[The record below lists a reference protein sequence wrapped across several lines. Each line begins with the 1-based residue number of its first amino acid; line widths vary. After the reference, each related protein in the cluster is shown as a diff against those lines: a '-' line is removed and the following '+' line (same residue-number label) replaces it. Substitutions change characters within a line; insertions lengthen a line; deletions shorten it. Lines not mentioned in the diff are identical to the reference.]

1 MPLTSAQ
8 RSEKYREDLK
18 LAQSEAQSE
27 KTRNREQTRLRG
39 LRFRANKK
47 KKTMSS
53 PVEEPPPPME
63 TPALQRALASGYLTL
78 PSIMENSSGLTPQ
91 EQQLYAASLQRQ
103 QTTGMAAI
111 ETIKNIAVGVNEG
124 EDRFQLILLGQSPAI
139 GTSSV
144 LPHTS
149 AHNSP
154 QISPKKL
161 MATASTPKES
171 TRKRGSGTPL
181 ARTPKSTVKRANF
194 RPLLPSQLASI
205 VGHGEALPLHPPYS
219 KVCSSIS

>member
-1 MPLTSAQ
+1 
-8 RSEKYREDLK
+8 
-18 LAQSEAQSE
+18 
-27 KTRNREQTRLRG
+27 
-39 LRFRANKK
+39 
-47 KKTMSS
+47 
-53 PVEEPPPPME
+53 ME

-181 ARTPKSTVKRANF
+181 ARTPKSTVKRCKLLTATPKST
-194 RPLLPSQLASI
+194 RKHRRPRRSTTVTSPLLEGMFVDLLKSCFEHRP
-205 VGHGEALPLHPPYS
+205 GNR
-219 KVCSSIS
+219 SSRRAGRARV